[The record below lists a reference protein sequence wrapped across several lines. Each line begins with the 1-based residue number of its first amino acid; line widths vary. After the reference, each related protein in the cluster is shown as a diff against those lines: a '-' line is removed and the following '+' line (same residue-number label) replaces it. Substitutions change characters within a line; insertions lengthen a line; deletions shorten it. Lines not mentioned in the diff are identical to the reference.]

1 MADAVELRE
10 ARYDDPEV
18 EYLVSQIFAYYRELY
33 QGRQGGGGGN
43 RTSVPE
49 AYLPPEGLF
58 LIAWAGGT
66 PVGCGG
72 YRQCEVGEGAAELKR
87 MWVEPDQRGKGIA
100 RLLLSELESRAALAG
115 YTRMM
120 LDTGPLQT
128 RAVEIYEVAGY
139 GRIPNYGSHAGNERL
154 VSFAKELPAPRS

>member
-10 ARYDDPEV
+10 ARYDDPEA
-18 EYLVSQIFAYYRELY
+18 EYLISRIFGYYTELY
-33 QGRQGGGGGN
+33 QGRGGGGGN

-58 LIAWAGGT
+58 MIAWSDGS

-72 YRQCEVGEGAAELKR
+72 YRRCEVGEGAAELKR

-100 RLLLSELESRAALAG
+100 RLLLGELESRAALAG

-128 RAVEIYEVAGY
+128 RAIGIYEVAGY
-139 GRIPNYGSHAGNERL
+139 QRIPNYGSHAGNERL
-154 VSFAKELPAPRS
+154 VSYAKGLTPTRS